1 MNLVNILKER
11 VTPIVLKETT
21 TRVIE
26 KGNILAAFYPF
37 FLSAL
42 KARPDLISTLQNSL
56 NPRLVDIFHSNFAAK
71 DHLLQAINLGLPQHE
86 LEDTLNQSIAPT
98 LGVLEDLAGGD
109 EKQDILRLLEQNSDS
124 FTSVL
129 APWAKSIVG
138 TLGLSSAGAAGI
150 HARQVPPVE
159 THKKSNFLLPII
171 ALLILAAIAA
181 FFFKQCSPKTPMSTA
196 GTMTQSASSSAD
208 MALQPAELHLATG
221 ADGKLE
227 NCQALSGNQA
237 LLDQVKAQISAVFG
251 QADMCHANTDPQFSG
266 ELTDQTSMDKV
277 FAQVKGIPNIS
288 LVWVGNQLTI
298 QAPDTTVAQK
308 LADQLKTVLPNMQIV
323 ASQSADSSD
332 AVSNS
337 NAQASQALTSIDP
350 EQANP
355 NDIVAALNLQIINFA
370 TGSTEIPAENKAIL
384 NQAADLLKQ
393 LPQTKLLVKG
403 FTDNVGKPEANKLL
417 SQKRAQSVV
426 NYFIQQGVDKSQFTA
441 IGFGEANPVADNTTK
456 EGQFKNRRI
465 EFELQSDVL

>member
-181 FFFKQCSPKTPMSTA
+181 FFFKQCSPKTPISTA

-403 FTDNVGKPEANKLL
+403 FTDNIGQPEANKLL